1 MAVHG
6 GFCTRLQ
13 AKGIPTVA
21 PQSLALGGQCLA
33 IIKLPEALEI

>member
-1 MAVHG
+1 MVASVQG
-6 GFCTRLQ
+6 Y
-13 AKGIPTVA
+13 KPWIPTVA